1 MSCTWLNVDYHRWSF
16 QLIPQIIKSLQLNYL
31 HLQEITCNEWILHN
45 YRSCYA
51 LKWYLSSFV
60 LRAIALRAERG
71 LYRVGL
77 KWYTEWHAHFE
88 LCWGPPGLSIVCVRI
103 CWNCWHGR
111 WLSEISELTRAMCYA
126 KLPAGMPTVEVTL
139 QRKRFTNIGSHQ
151 MVENGSNMNTNVL
164 GQYLISFDVRAS
176 LYFYLQAY
184 AYQSCANQYNITL
197 P

>member
-1 MSCTWLNVDYHRWSF
+1 MLCSEMIFKQFCAQHYCTQSWEG
-16 QLIPQIIKSLQLNYL
+16 SLQGWF
-31 HLQEITCNEWILHN
+31 ETI
-45 YRSCYA
+45 YRMAC
-51 LKWYLSSFV
+51 SFRAQ
-60 LRAIALRAERG
+60 LRSA
-71 LYRVGL
+71 
-77 KWYTEWHAHFE
+77 
-88 LCWGPPGLSIVCVRI
+88 GLSIVCVRI

-126 KLPAGMPTVEVTL
+126 KLPAGMPTVEITL

-164 GQYLISFDVRAS
+164 GQYLISFDMRAS

>member
-1 MSCTWLNVDYHRWSF
+1 
-16 QLIPQIIKSLQLNYL
+16 
-31 HLQEITCNEWILHN
+31 
-45 YRSCYA
+45 
-51 LKWYLSSFV
+51 
-60 LRAIALRAERG
+60 
-71 LYRVGL
+71 
-77 KWYTEWHAHFE
+77 
-88 LCWGPPGLSIVCVRI
+88 
-103 CWNCWHGR
+103 
-111 WLSEISELTRAMCYA
+111 MCYA

-164 GQYLISFDVRAS
+164 GQYLISFDMRVS